1 MGPTKREI
9 LTEDMAILE
18 DRLSFLQQSVSANDI
33 WEHQLLWELT
43 KFQYDLFDY
52 ILSKGEKNNEKVS
65 ESNPQSE
72 SRKIEVQAVEVCQRR
87 VDEMA
92 AYIQRCQ
99 DRRYQQGEIYS

>member
-9 LTEDMAILE
+9 LIEDMTILQ
-18 DRLSFLQQSVSANDI
+18 DRLSFLQEHVSANDI

-72 SRKIEVQAVEVCQRR
+72 SGKAALQSFEVCKRR

-99 DRRYQQGEIYS
+99 NSRYEQGEIYS